1 MAQSPSSAGARR
13 EAPSAQSRV
22 CFGRLYRSEVLA
34 RELLDTTRDL
44 WERVRALSAADP
56 CELEVAERSLMHG
69 VRLALDVAVWRR
81 GCPSPRQP
89 SPAGDVRRGELV
101 TAAAEVDSRARPSA
115 PSEVALVAGSR
126 PPRSPLPLE
135 RESSTLECS
144 ASRSW
149 DAACDSA
156 ELESSVV
163 ALFPGHRERVA
174 AVLKRMDSN
183 PTYLFVTRDVFVRA
197 LGSDRQWASTLFDR
211 WLQLVPW
218 SRIFGTPGDRS
229 ICVVIEELEYK

>member
-1 MAQSPSSAGARR
+1 MALSPSSAGARR
-13 EAPSAQSRV
+13 EAPSARSRV
-22 CFGRLYRSEVLA
+22 GRLYRSEALA

-69 VRLALDVAVWRR
+69 VRLALDVAVWRQ
-81 GCPSPRQP
+81 GCPSRQP

-115 PSEVALVAGSR
+115 PSEVSLVAGLS
-126 PPRSPLPLE
+126 
-135 RESSTLECS
+135 C
-144 ASRSW
+144 
-149 DAACDSA
+149 AAFGSDFA

-163 ALFPGHRERVA
+163 ALFRGHRERAAA
-174 AVLKRMDSN
+174 AVLKHIGSN

-197 LGSDRQWASTLFDR
+197 LGSDRQWASVLFDR

-229 ICVVIEELEYK
+229 ICVVIEELEYE

>member
-13 EAPSAQSRV
+13 EARTAQSRV
-22 CFGRLYRSEVLA
+22 CLGRLYRSEVLA

-115 PSEVALVAGSR
+115 PSEVALVAGLS
-126 PPRSPLPLE
+126 
-135 RESSTLECS
+135 C
-144 ASRSW
+144 
-149 DAACDSA
+149 AAFGSDFA

-174 AVLKRMDSN
+174 AVLRRMDSN

-211 WLQLVPW
+211 WLRLVPW